1 VHKEEVIMSKLL
13 HKGHMSCLSSSFRYT
28 PATHTNIANTFARIK
43 RELREQGGS
52 APGRVAL
59 AAVPQGRPLPLEKV
73 QAAWRFLR
81 AGGLRSMPRLS
92 PSSALSD
99 A

>member
-1 VHKEEVIMSKLL
+1 MSKLL
-13 HKGHMSCLSSSFRYT
+13 PKGHVSCLSSSFRYT

-43 RELREQGGS
+43 RELTQRGAGDVPS
-52 APGRVAL
+52 PVRVELPAIS
-59 AAVPQGRPLPLEKV
+59 QGRHFPLEKV

-92 PSSALSD
+92 RSSALSD